1 MDEMSSAVRCL
12 FALGVLA
19 FGAAACSALISLDGY
34 SSGAGAGAADGAA
47 EASSDAVGIPDDG
60 GTADAALDA
69 PPLSYVAEVLADL
82 PAAYWR
88 FGEDGGTTATD
99 QRGTHP
105 GSYVGDVQLGVAG
118 AIRGDSDTA
127 IALDGGSVAFG
138 DVFGFEGRAAFTVEA
153 WAKPAVV
160 DLSYR
165 NIYSKITDGEPR
177 SGHFMWV
184 HATDGV
190 AFERNLDFV
199 DAPPAGVQDGVGGH
213 TPLQVGAWSQ
223 MVATYLHQRAALRSG
238 LVDHQPACD
247 GHAVRRRQ
255 RPVCRRLLPRRD
267 RRGRRLHT
275 RAPGGPDRGAL
286 PRGRLLS
293 APRAHALTAH
303 AHGFWCSSMTVRS
316 GSRTKMACA
325 PFGKRTGPSVIG

>member
-223 MVATYLHQRAALRSG
+223 MVATYDGTAMAIYINGRLYDQGSSTISLPATGTPFVVGSG
-238 LVDHQPACD
+238 QFVGGYFLGAIDEV
-247 GHAVRRRQ
+247 AVY
-255 RPVCRRLLPRRD
+255 
-267 RRGRRLHT
+267 T
-275 RAPGGPDRGAL
+275 RAL
-286 PRGRLLS
+286 PEARI
-293 APRAHALTAH
+293 AAHYH
-303 AHGFWCSSMTVRS
+303 AAGY
-316 GSRTKMACA
+316 
-325 PFGKRTGPSVIG
+325 